1 MRFPDL
7 CNILNKERGEAMELK
22 DFIKEYRLK
31 HDLTMEQFGNLASLS
46 KGYVSMLEKGINPKS
61 KKKLIPS
68 LTVLKNIACAMNI
81 DLNRLLECVDDLE
94 VNIDSASQNI
104 GLACKLSDR
113 EMANLKKYRQLDE
126 SRKQAID
133 DQIDYLL
140 FKQAQEAESKEEHL
154 A

>member
-1 MRFPDL
+1 
-7 CNILNKERGEAMELK
+7 MELK
-22 DFIKEYRLK
+22 DFIREYRVK

-68 LTVLKNIACAMNI
+68 LTVLKNLAFAMNI

-94 VNIDSASQNI
+94 VNIDSASQSI
-104 GLACKLSDR
+104 GITYELSDR
-113 EMANLKKYRQLDE
+113 EVANLKKYRQLDE
-126 SRKQAID
+126 NRKQAID